1 MSGDQ
6 RVRKPGD
13 EAVLVAIKRPSRER
27 RRALGRRALGRMGRA
42 QWIVAGPLVA
52 VVLFFVVA
60 LTVYPPLYVLF
71 GTSVPGLVDEKGP
84 LSAGDKFKALGI
96 WIPWILILGF
106 AVWAFVR
113 QRVMR
118 PYLAVDGDGVWPVFG
133 GRIRDGLGWQ
143 EIAAIHVVAENAP
156 TTVPAVEAS
165 PPFVEIFPTRAIDDS
180 GSATPLAAM
189 VVMAQPPVPRLRGK
203 RYVIE
208 LAVPPDELGRAIDR
222 FGAGKRLVLR

>member
-6 RVRKPGD
+6 RVRRPGD
-13 EAVLVAIKRPSRER
+13 GAVLVAIKRPSRER
-27 RRALGRRALGRMGRA
+27 RRAVGRRAWGRMSRA

-71 GTSVPGLVDEKGP
+71 GTGVPGLVDEAGEKGP
-84 LSAGDKFKALGI
+84 VPAGDKFKALGI
-96 WIPWILILGF
+96 WIPWTLVLGF
-106 AVWAFVR
+106 GVWAFVR

-118 PYLAVDGDGVWPVFG
+118 PYLALDVDGVWAVFG
-133 GRIRDGLGWQ
+133 GRIRDGLGWE
-143 EIAAIHVVAENAP
+143 EIAAIHVVGENEP
-156 TTVPAVEAS
+156 TTVPAA
-165 PPFVEIFPTRAIDDS
+165 PPFVEIFPTKAIDDS

-189 VVMAQPPVPRLRGK
+189 VVTAQPPAPRLRGK

-208 LAVPPDELGRAIDR
+208 LDVSTDELGRAIER
-222 FGAGKRLVLR
+222 FGAGKRLVLG